1 MPPAVIARTATAA
14 PTIRRNTDRAAS
26 AAIVPR
32 TAAVAMPASTIRPS
46 AVTAEC
52 TIARHPTTWVEIAAT
67 RSRITATAEL
77 RSLTLVAAAR
87 SPPSVTTGS
96 RSRIIPHR
104 AAVTV
109 AGAAA
114 GRAAEEL
121 RVVPAVAVRTAAAL
135 HTVVTKHSVEENP
148 SPHPRRL
155 LRSLLFR
162 MDFRP
167 PQLLLQIRVISR
179 SYTVSRRV
187 IPVWKLR

>member
-67 RSRITATAEL
+67 RSRIIA
-77 RSLTLVAAAR
+77 
-87 SPPSVTTGS
+87 
-96 RSRIIPHR
+96 HR

-135 HTVVTKHSVEENP
+135 HTVVTKHSVEEN
-148 SPHPRRL
+148 
-155 LRSLLFR
+155 
-162 MDFRP
+162 
-167 PQLLLQIRVISR
+167 
-179 SYTVSRRV
+179 
-187 IPVWKLR
+187 